1 MDKCIHFHKD
11 GLLNVYSLHFI
22 LIGFGA
28 MILQFAAHVA
38 LIKLTKWIVTQ
49 VVEIVTNKPPPKVQ
63 EFYNLETSTNVVSSM
78 PGSNTISRSISSLSV
93 E

>member
-1 MDKCIHFHKD
+1 M
-11 GLLNVYSLHFI
+11 V
-22 LIGFGA
+22 
-28 MILQFAAHVA
+28 LQFAAHVA

-63 EFYNLETSTNVVSSM
+63 EFYNLETSTNVNSVG
-78 PGSNTISRSISSLSV
+78 GSNTISRSLSSLSV

>member
-1 MDKCIHFHKD
+1 M
-11 GLLNVYSLHFI
+11 V
-22 LIGFGA
+22 
-28 MILQFAAHVA
+28 LQFAAHVA
-38 LIKLTKWIVTQ
+38 LIKITKWIVTQ

-63 EFYNLETSTNVVSSM
+63 EFYHLETSNIQSV

>member
-1 MDKCIHFHKD
+1 
-11 GLLNVYSLHFI
+11 
-22 LIGFGA
+22 

-38 LIKLTKWIVTQ
+38 LIKLTKWVVTQ
-49 VVEIVTNKPPPKVQ
+49 VVEIVTNKPPAKVQ
-63 EFYNLETSTNVVSSM
+63 EFYHLESSNVITD

>member
-1 MDKCIHFHKD
+1 MKQITYQFYD
-11 GLLNVYSLHFI
+11 N
-22 LIGFGA
+22 IGFGA
-28 MILQFAAHVA
+28 MALQFAAHIA

-49 VVEIVTNKPPPKVQ
+49 VVEIVTNKPPPKLQ
-63 EFYNLETSTNVVSSM
+63 EFYHLETTPNVAHSL

>member
-1 MDKCIHFHKD
+1 
-11 GLLNVYSLHFI
+11 
-22 LIGFGA
+22 

-49 VVEIVTNKPPPKVQ
+49 VVEIVANKPPPKVQ
-63 EFYNLETSTNVVSSM
+63 EFYNLDTSATNVVNSL